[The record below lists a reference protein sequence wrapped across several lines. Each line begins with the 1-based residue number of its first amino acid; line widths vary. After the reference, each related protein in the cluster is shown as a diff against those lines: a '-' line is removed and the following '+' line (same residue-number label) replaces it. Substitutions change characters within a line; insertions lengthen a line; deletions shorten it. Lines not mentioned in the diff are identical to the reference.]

1 MKLQLNKKT
10 IAAALAL
17 LSGLALLVSQFLKDA
32 DLDLPE
38 DGAVDVPIVVDAG
51 VSDAG
56 L

>member
-1 MKLQLNKKT
+1 MKLNKKT
-10 IAAALAL
+10 IAAVATLIL
-17 LSGLALLVSQFLKDA
+17 GLVALVSQFLKEA

-38 DGAVDVPIVVDAG
+38 DGAVDVPVVVDAG